1 MKIVK
6 TSLAILSTI
15 VFVSCGGGGSASG
28 GGNGGGAPGGGNGG
42 GNPQGQVME
51 KNKVYEM
58 SSGDTIVKKSDPT
71 IIKLE
76 VDLNTNKT
84 KATLQ
89 SGSAVIE

>member
-6 TSLAILSTI
+6 TSLAILSMI
-15 VFVSCGGGGSASG
+15 VFVSCGGGGGAPG
-28 GGNGGGAPGGGNGG
+28 GGNGGGTGG

-71 IIKLE
+71 TIKVE